1 MDYDFRINQE
11 ALRIPSTAYQPIKR
25 CQFCQSVFITDKA
38 CESCGRSMTYHLI
51 GEPFGVKSYYGIKER
66 YVESLNIAD
75 RFFPVLENKK
85 SPLAKSYVRK
95 LEKRFSDLISAFNTS
110 GIIAEDHGKLFYVE
124 TIELVD
130 ELLRYDIHP
139 SIFQA
144 LLLENDSSSEGQK
157 LLFYLENQGI
167 SKKTEEA
174 WPELFLNY
182 RLWGVLRVDYF
193 LKIFLITTSILT
205 MAVMYKDIISSQFG
219 K

>member
-1 MDYDFRINQE
+1 M
-11 ALRIPSTAYQPIKR
+11 
-25 CQFCQSVFITDKA
+25 
-38 CESCGRSMTYHLI
+38 
-51 GEPFGVKSYYGIKER
+51 
-66 YVESLNIAD
+66 AD

-110 GIIAEDHGKLFYVE
+110 GIIAQDHSKLFYVE

-144 LLLENDSSSEGQK
+144 LLLENDSSSEGKK